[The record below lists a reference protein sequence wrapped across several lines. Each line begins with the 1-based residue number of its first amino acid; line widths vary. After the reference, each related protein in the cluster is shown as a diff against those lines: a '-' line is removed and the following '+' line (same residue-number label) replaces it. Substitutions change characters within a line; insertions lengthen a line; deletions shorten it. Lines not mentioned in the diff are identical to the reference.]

1 MEVDTDHTYIG
12 NHLTNKN
19 KELVGMQAQ
28 IQAANKAYYS
38 TLSLIKFCDI
48 KCRVQVT
55 LYKTLICS
63 ILA

>member
-1 MEVDTDHTYIG
+1 VEVGTDHAYKGI
-12 NHLTNKN
+12 HLTNKN

-38 TLSLIKFCDI
+38 TSSLIKFCDI
-48 KCRVQVT
+48 NWRVRVT